1 MWVMRKTEKQLI
13 CEDLFSGQRVLV
25 VGLGK
30 TGLSCVKFLAERNV
44 DFAVMDSREQPPG
57 MYEMKSGY
65 PAIDV
70 HTGSFDKS
78 LVNEFDVLIVSP
90 GIALKEPALQL
101 AKQSGKQLMG
111 DIEILAKCT
120 TKPVVAITGSNG
132 KSTVTTLLGEMVRQA
147 KLTVVVAGNIGL
159 PVLDLIN
166 DDSRTDL
173 YVLEL
178 SSFQL
183 ETTHSLDAVASTI
196 LNISEDHMDR
206 YDSMSEYAAAKRKI
220 VSGTGT
226 IIVNLDDSQAR
237 TLVDDEVKLR
247 TTLCFTLNEPKAE
260 NEFGVRLIKS
270 EPWLCKG
277 KSELIPVSAIKLKGQ
292 HNIANILAALALGSA
307 IDLPMPAM
315 LEAARQF
322 SGLPHRTQWVTE
334 HKGVQWFNDSKAT
347 NVGAAIA
354 AIQGIDSDGLI
365 LILGGQGKG
374 QDFSELRAV
383 IEQHAKL
390 IILLGED
397 AKIISDALGRSVK
410 TKTVN
415 SLENAV
421 AEANS
426 QAVAGDI
433 VLLSPACA
441 SFDMFDGYEHRGNE
455 FMRLVKEVTHE

>member
-1 MWVMRKTEKQLI
+1 VQVMRKTEKQLI

-57 MYEMKSGY
+57 MYEMKSQY
-65 PAIDV
+65 SAIDV
-70 HTGSFDKS
+70 HTGSLDAS
-78 LVNEFDVLIVSP
+78 MVNEFDILIVSP

-101 AKQSGKQLMG
+101 AKKSGKQLMG
-111 DIEILAKCT
+111 DIEILAQCT

-147 KLTVVVAGNIGL
+147 KLKAVVAGNIGV
-159 PVLDLIN
+159 PVLELIN
-166 DDSRTDL
+166 DDAETDF

-183 ETTHSLDAVASTI
+183 ETTLSLDAVASTI
-196 LNISEDHMDR
+196 LNLSEDHMDR
-206 YDSMSEYAAAKRKI
+206 YVSMSEYAAAKRRI

-226 IIVNLDDSQAR
+226 VIVNLDDSQVR
-237 TLVDDEVKLR
+237 SLIDDEITSR
-247 TTLCFTLNEPKAE
+247 ETIGFTLNKPEAE
-260 NEFGVRLIKS
+260 NQFGVRLINS
-270 EPWLCKG
+270 ERWLCKG
-277 KSELIPVSAIKLKGQ
+277 NTELIPVSTIKLKGQ
-292 HNIANILAALALGSA
+292 HNIANILAALALGTS

-315 LEAARQF
+315 LEAAQQF

-334 HKGVQWFNDSKAT
+334 REGIQWFNDSKAT
-347 NVGAAIA
+347 NVGATIA
-354 AIQGIDSDGLI
+354 AIQGIGSDGVI

-374 QDFSELRAV
+374 QDFSELHSS

-390 IILLGED
+390 VILLGED
-397 AKIISDALGRSVK
+397 ANIISDALGSSVK
-410 TKTVN
+410 TKTVS
-415 SLENAV
+415 SLEEAV

-426 QAVAGDI
+426 QAVPGDI

-455 FMRLVKEVTHE
+455 FMRLVQEVTHE

>member
-1 MWVMRKTEKQLI
+1 MQVMRKTEKQLI

-57 MYEMKSGY
+57 MYEIKSQY
-65 PAIDV
+65 PEIDV
-70 HTGSFDKS
+70 HTGALDKN
-78 LVNEFDVLIVSP
+78 LVSEFDVLLVSP

-132 KSTVTTLLGEMVRQA
+132 KSTVTTLLGAMVRQA
-147 KLTVVVAGNIGL
+147 KLMVVVAGNIGV
-159 PVLDLIN
+159 PVLELIN
-166 DDSRTDL
+166 DDAETDF

-183 ETTHSLDAVASTI
+183 ETTLSLDAVASTI
-196 LNISEDHMDR
+196 LNLSEDHMDR
-206 YDSMSEYAAAKRKI
+206 YDSMSEYAEAKRRI

-237 TLVDDEVKLR
+237 SLIADVITSRK
-247 TTLCFTLNEPKAE
+247 TICFTLNEPGAE
-260 NEFGVRLIKS
+260 NQFGVRLINS
-270 EPWLCKG
+270 EAWLCKG
-277 KSELIPVSAIKLKGQ
+277 KNKLIPVSAMKLKGR
-292 HNIANILAALALGSA
+292 HNIANILAALALGTA

-315 LEAARQF
+315 LEAAQQF
-322 SGLPHRTQWVTE
+322 SGLPHRTQWIIK

-354 AIQGIDSDGLI
+354 AIQGIGSDGLI

-374 QDFSELRAV
+374 QDFSELRTA

-390 IILLGED
+390 VILLGED
-397 AKIISDALGRSVK
+397 ANVISDALGSSVK
-410 TKTVN
+410 TKTVK
-415 SLENAV
+415 SLEEAV

-426 QAVAGDI
+426 QAVPGDI

-455 FMRLVKEVTHE
+455 FMRLVKEVAHE